1 MSFTSPTNNGYVNS
15 IQSATN
21 VVSNA
26 IGLSDIDALALGLS
40 NVQQMVNYDKKAI
53 YTNIIG
59 KFNKSP
65 IEVIDPINICN
76 GFYVNG
82 VSFSGSG
89 GSGSSGSGTS
99 LINGLSRVEVFSNAS
114 TASNVI
120 TFTANSTIVGGFDGY
135 GNFSY
140 GIKGPPGL
148 SSGTFEISGNL
159 VTSAFRLPSSINL
172 SSMYLRADASGNG
185 SWQPLDT
192 LGNSNVR
199 FQAVS
204 NGPSRWQQGFQYM
217 SLSTNLSLASTLGY
231 VDANGIWSIGKP
243 DYVLNADLK
252 SSNNVLVASN
262 IRFKQATDK
271 VGYFLRAA
279 NIYGDLDYVPA
290 GTINTYLTNQIVA
303 TNNQTSILADS
314 SDISFAINSG
324 EVARFNT
331 NGFLGLGNPL
341 PQATLDNSNATIL
354 RSTLQLPS
362 LYPGYPTTPG
372 FVLTNLDSAGTA
384 SWQRISTISDG
395 AGNSINVGNALA
407 PVALYVGGQKVF
419 WAATKSNL
427 IASGGS
433 VATTL
438 DVSGVV
444 MAQQYRGYG
453 PITFTNSTS
462 VVLATIT
469 SAGNFGI
476 GTTTPSAM
484 LTVAGDTLVN
494 GVITGNRQIIAG
506 VGFIGDGSQ
515 ITNIIPANV
524 GTGTYNLLFFYGN
537 TNAYLALLS
546 TQTSQNL
553 STMLSLE
560 TINYCNLS
568 SLVSTTTSINYSTLS
583 TQVYGTW
590 LSLSTTSGYGFSTL
604 VSTIGG
610 TSNSLSTLQG
620 NQYINLSSASV
631 AFYSTLSSA
640 TFQQGSTLVGKSI
653 SQSNYFSTFISTV
666 GATGLAYTS
675 TSIGGLSTMIGPGYY
690 SNSTMTYNYINAAFS
705 TATSMNALAAEITSL
720 IQSTFTFDQLNIGF
734 GLPQPGLPAA
744 TYTLDVSG
752 SVLFQ
757 NGPVYLSTIVGIQ
770 YPFGSTLSGALDVN
784 GHAYAN
790 GFASKG
796 PKGPQFY
803 RTGSTLGGFAADN
816 RFVVGQSS
824 LSYFGTGLDISGNI
838 NLTGNLF
845 VNDNEINLSPT
856 WNKIGSNVSYTLGNV
871 GIGTTAPQNSLDV
884 AGTIRCQALQIVS
897 FVDPGT
903 GQGNMGDVSLINIR
917 TSTLVVSTIN
927 SFPPYP
933 ARSGWSD
940 LLLQSTLTTVAKVV
954 CSTSITLNASSFLM
968 ATANHNF
975 VNTTGSVRTGYTY
988 LTVNGYPSRSTMI
1001 TLAGGTSGSVSLGH
1015 RIYEGPGTW
1024 TVAEWAYADSGTGSI
1039 LGIRADVSAT
1049 GNIF

>member
-927 SFPPYP
+927 SFPAYP

-940 LLLQSTLTTVAKVV
+940 LLLQSTLTIVPKVV
-954 CSTSITLNASSFLM
+954 CSTSVTLNASSFLM